1 LRLHSRLRGE
11 FSFLRGNMLVMITSW
26 LLMNFSG
33 AIPSTY
39 YSLFILALGGTP
51 AIIGIIEF
59 VYFLVLAFVQFLG
72 GYIADK
78 HGRRWLII
86 TFSFGLAITYLFYA
100 FAPSWH
106 FILVGVLLQSLFLV
120 YQPAMAAMTADSIP
134 PEQRGMGF
142 STIMFL
148 NNIASV
154 FSPAIAGILLI
165 QFGLVSSLRIGYLW
179 VAGFYLMA
187 AVVRIKLKETLR
199 TSSSRISIANAVAE
213 YPKAVKEG
221 LAVWKV
227 LPRSMFFV
235 FVTNALSSF
244 TFAMFYPYLVVYATK
259 ILGIEEFHW
268 AILMMWLSSC
278 TLFSALPFGKL
289 SDIIGRKKPFVISW
303 VFLALFPLLFL
314 IGNLQALFAGFLLF
328 GLSNSLFV
336 STYQALE
343 ADLVPQELRG
353 KEVGCNQFMTY
364 LLMAIGGLIGGFL
377 YQYVSQALPFM
388 LAFLASVACTVISLF
403 LIHEPKERQK

>member
-1 LRLHSRLRGE
+1 LGLHSKLRKE
-11 FSFLRGNMLVMITSW
+11 FSFLRGNMLVMIASW

-33 AIPSTY
+33 AIPNTY

-59 VYFLVLAFVQFLG
+59 VYFLVLAFVQFPG

-86 TFSFGLAITYLFYA
+86 TFSFGFAITYLFYA

-106 FILVGVLLQSLFLV
+106 FILVGVLLQSLFLI
-120 YQPAMAAMTADSIP
+120 YQPAMAAITADSIP

-148 NNIASV
+148 NNVASV

-187 AVVRIKLKETLR
+187 AVVRIKLKETLQ
-199 TSSSRISIANAVAE
+199 TSTSRISITNAVAE

-221 LAVWKV
+221 LAVWKA
-227 LPRSMFFV
+227 LPCSMFFV
-235 FVTNALSSF
+235 FFTNALSSF
-244 TFAMFYPYLVVYATK
+244 TFAMFYPYLVVYATE

-278 TLFSALPFGKL
+278 TFFSALPFGKL
-289 SDIIGRKKPFVISW
+289 SDIIGRKKPFAISW

-314 IGNLQALFAGFLLF
+314 IGNLPALFAAFLLF

-353 KEVGCNQFMTY
+353 KEAGCNQFITY

-388 LAFLASVACTVISLF
+388 LAFLASVICTVISLF

>member
-1 LRLHSRLRGE
+1 
-11 FSFLRGNMLVMITSW
+11 
-26 LLMNFSG
+26 
-33 AIPSTY
+33 
-39 YSLFILALGGTP
+39 
-51 AIIGIIEF
+51 
-59 VYFLVLAFVQFLG
+59 
-72 GYIADK
+72 
-78 HGRRWLII
+78 
-86 TFSFGLAITYLFYA
+86 
-100 FAPSWH
+100 
-106 FILVGVLLQSLFLV
+106 
-120 YQPAMAAMTADSIP
+120 
-134 PEQRGMGF
+134 MGF

-179 VAGFYLMA
+179 VACFYLMA
-187 AVVRIKLKETLR
+187 AVVRIKLKETLQ
-199 TSSSRISIANAVAE
+199 TSTSRISITKTVAE

-221 LAVWKV
+221 LAVWKI

-244 TFAMFYPYLVVYATK
+244 TFAMFYPYLVVYATET
-259 ILGIEEFHW
+259 LGVEEFNW
-268 AILMMWLSSC
+268 AILMMWLSGC

-289 SDIIGRKKPFVISW
+289 SDIIGRKRPFVVSW
-303 VFLALFPLLFL
+303 VLLALFPLLFL
-314 IGNLQALFAGFLLF
+314 IGDLQALFAAFLLF

-353 KEVGCNQFMTY
+353 KEVGCNQFITY
-364 LLMAIGGLIGGFL
+364 LLMAIGGLIGGIL
-377 YQYVSQALPFM
+377 YQYVSQGLPFI
-388 LAFLASVACTVISLF
+388 LAFLASVTCIVISLF

>member
-11 FSFLRGNMLVMITSW
+11 FSFLRSNMLVMITSW